1 MTHLER
7 DSWFN
12 TGSMVALVFASL
24 VWKGPTLKV
33 RVMHAAILLA
43 VFLLVRYLYAKFSRI
58 PAQDA
63 VAETEE

>member
-33 RVMHAAILLA
+33 RVMHAGILLA
-43 VFLLVRYLYAKFSRI
+43 VFLLARYLYAKFSRI

>member
-1 MTHLER
+1 MTRLER

-24 VWKGPTLKV
+24 IWKGPTLKV
-33 RVMHAAILLA
+33 RLVHAAILLA
-43 VFLLVRYLYAKFSRI
+43 IFLLVRFLYTRFSRT

-63 VAETEE
+63 VAETEK